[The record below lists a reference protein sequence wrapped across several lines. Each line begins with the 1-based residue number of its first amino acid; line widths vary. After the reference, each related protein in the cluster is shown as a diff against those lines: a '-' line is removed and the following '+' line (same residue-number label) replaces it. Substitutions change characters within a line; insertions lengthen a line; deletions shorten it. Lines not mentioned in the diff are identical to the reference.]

1 MEQKNRYFPITMRS
15 KTPVS
20 KKSLAK
26 FQRNRTPKL
35 KKLLEKDSKSKSP
48 LKKLENNSRSDDFYK
63 KELKN
68 YHKKE
73 INYIK
78 KKNELVQEH
87 FNTKTLLFRTESKIK
102 KETAKIESEREK
114 IFELLKDLILKNKLV
129 LDLPQGFAP
138 SVQTNISNL
147 SSRYM
152 KSQKIDNSNKEED
165 FGNAEDIE
173 EFNCTLKQSL
183 NQHKNFLPSSLR
195 ALLRAYEDDDE
206 HD

>member
-1 MEQKNRYFPITMRS
+1 MEQKSRYFPITMRS

-26 FQRNRTPKL
+26 FQRNRTPRL
-35 KKLLEKDSKSKSP
+35 KKILDKDNKSKSP
-48 LKKLENNSRSDDFYK
+48 LKKIESNSRTDDFYK
-63 KELKN
+63 RELKN

-87 FNTKTLLFRTESKIK
+87 FNTKTLLFRTEGKIK

-114 IFELLKDLILKNKLV
+114 IFELLKDLILQNKV
-129 LDLPQGFAP
+129 VINLPQGFAP

-152 KSQKIDNSNKEED
+152 KSQKKSKEE
-165 FGNAEDIE
+165 EDTNDEDVE
-173 EFNCTLKQSL
+173 EFNLTLKQSL
-183 NQHKNFLPSSLR
+183 DQHKNFLPSSLR
-195 ALLRAYEDDDE
+195 ALLRAYEDE
-206 HD
+206 GHD